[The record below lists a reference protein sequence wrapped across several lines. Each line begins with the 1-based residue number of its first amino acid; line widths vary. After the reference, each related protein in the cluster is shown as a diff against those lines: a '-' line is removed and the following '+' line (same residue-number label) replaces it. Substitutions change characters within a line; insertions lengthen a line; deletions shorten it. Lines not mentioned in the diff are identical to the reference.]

1 MKNMLYTTIVVDDS
15 NSNIVN
21 MCMICVNDYVI
32 HYDPSLPV
40 RGWLLHSRPASLN
53 GVWLPN
59 GWQSSALH
67 YNFYTEIQRSC
78 ALSATSLL
86 VHFAVPEAWRSP
98 SLQQGNSCWL
108 EPFDAQDR
116 RTYYPLIPLLHL
128 SNSSLILSIR
138 ANDWLSCAGW
148 NRSSRPDR
156 QIHR

>member
-1 MKNMLYTTIVVDDS
+1 M
-15 NSNIVN
+15 IVN
-21 MCMICVNDYVI
+21 VI
-32 HYDPSLPV
+32 HHDPSLPV
-40 RGWLLHSRPASLN
+40 RGWLVHSRPASLN
-53 GVWLPN
+53 GIWLPN

-98 SLQQGNSCWL
+98 SLQQRNSCWL

-116 RTYYPLIPLLHL
+116 IGYPLIPLLHL

-148 NRSSRPDR
+148 NRYSKPSRSPDP
-156 QIHR
+156 QIFKTSESPTEMRTPSWCPKSYTK